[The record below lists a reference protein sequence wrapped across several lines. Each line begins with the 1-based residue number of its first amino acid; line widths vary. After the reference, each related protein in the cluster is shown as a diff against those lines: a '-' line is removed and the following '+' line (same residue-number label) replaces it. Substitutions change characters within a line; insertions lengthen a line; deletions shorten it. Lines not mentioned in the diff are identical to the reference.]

1 MHRSARAMVSALALL
16 LVAAFAIVPGTARA
30 NMDRPTWAA
39 GDFWVYAVGNAS
51 AQTTLSIHV
60 TGTQSVLV
68 NGTSYATYHTTTEL
82 STRSGSFKVT
92 YTADIW
98 FSVETLAIVEIQAS
112 INITGLIT
120 ITISGFP
127 PQTIQ
132 WPLTTGATW
141 RSSTVVTAQTAY
153 PNGTKTYSY
162 QALSTDFEVQPE
174 ASITV
179 PKGTFATTPLKET
192 STANA
197 SYTLNYWS
205 PQVGNWA
212 RIGTYDSSGRN
223 QGNFN
228 LTDYNYQGGSFFT
241 SIVFGLDV
249 SFGAGAACFSEF
261 PPSAK
266 AAMPISAMPP
276 SELCRSQAANTAG
289 TITAPAC
296 TGPPSKVSSKSSP
309 CAAVPLTKA
318 APAAFKVR

>member
-98 FSVETLAIVEIQAS
+98 FSVGTL
-112 INITGLIT
+112 
-120 ITISGFP
+120 
-127 PQTIQ
+127 
-132 WPLTTGATW
+132 
-141 RSSTVVTAQTAY
+141 
-153 PNGTKTYSY
+153 
-162 QALSTDFEVQPE
+162 
-174 ASITV
+174 
-179 PKGTFATTPLKET
+179 ATTPLRET

-241 SIVFGLDV
+241 SIVFGLPV
-249 SFGAGAACFSEF
+249 WIWLILLVVILVA
-261 PPSAK
+261 
-266 AAMPISAMPP
+266 I
-276 SELCRSQAANTAG
+276 
-289 TITAPAC
+289 I
-296 TGPPSKVSSKSSP
+296 
-309 CAAVPLTKA
+309 
-318 APAAFKVR
+318 

>member
-241 SIVFGLDV
+241 SIVFGLPV
-249 SFGAGAACFSEF
+249 WIWLILLVVILVAIIGLVAVRRRR
-261 PPSAK
+261 PPTRV
-266 AAMPISAMPP
+266 MPP
-276 SELCRSQAANTAG
+276 SPPQMPPQEPMG
-289 TITAPAC
+289 PE
-296 TGPPSKVSSKSSP
+296 GPPP
-309 CAAVPLTKA
+309 P
-318 APAAFKVR
+318 